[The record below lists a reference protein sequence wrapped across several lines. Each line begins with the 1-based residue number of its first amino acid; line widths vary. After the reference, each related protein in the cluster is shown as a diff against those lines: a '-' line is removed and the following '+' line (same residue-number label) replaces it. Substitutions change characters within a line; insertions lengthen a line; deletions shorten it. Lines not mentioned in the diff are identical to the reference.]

1 MIELQICVPENIT
14 INQEMIRFGVQRTLE
29 LSNNSEADMT
39 IRFTD
44 DNEMRQLNKSYRDI
58 ARPTDVLSFNQNTID
73 PETQRMYLGDIIISS
88 ERAQEQAAQH
98 NQSFDEECTLLAIHG
113 TLHLLGYDHYKKEE
127 KEIMWRFQKAILF
140 ETINAQVD
148 THEK

>member
-1 MIELQICVPENIT
+1 MIEFQICVPEDIT

-29 LSNNSEADMT
+29 LRNNTEVDMT

-58 ARPTDVLSFNQNTID
+58 AKTTDVLSFNQNTID

-88 ERAQEQAAQH
+88 ERAQEQAPRH

-113 TLHLLGYDHYKKEE
+113 TLHLLGYDHYEKEE
-127 KEIMWRFQKAILF
+127 KEIMWRFQEAILF
-140 ETINAQVD
+140 ETINAQVN